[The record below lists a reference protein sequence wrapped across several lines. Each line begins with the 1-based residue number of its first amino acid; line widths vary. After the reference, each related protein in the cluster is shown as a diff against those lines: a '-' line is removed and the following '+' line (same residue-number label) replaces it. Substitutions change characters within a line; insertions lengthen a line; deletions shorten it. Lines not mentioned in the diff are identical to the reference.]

1 MKKIIENIASWLVAV
16 KGRKDKIHQNINAF
30 MRRGINGLIVGPV
43 VFGTIVVLPS
53 LNL

>member
-1 MKKIIENIASWLVAV
+1 MKKIFENIANWLVV
-16 KGRKDKIHQNINAF
+16 LNGSKDKIYRNINAF
-30 MRRGINGLIVGPV
+30 MRRGYNGLIVGPV